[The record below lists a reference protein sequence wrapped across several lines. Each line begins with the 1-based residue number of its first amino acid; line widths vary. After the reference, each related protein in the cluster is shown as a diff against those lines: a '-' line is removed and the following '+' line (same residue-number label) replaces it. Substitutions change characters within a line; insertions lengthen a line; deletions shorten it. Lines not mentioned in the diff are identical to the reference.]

1 MKIGD
6 LVVAKRVWGREIF
19 TIERIDSGRAYL
31 KGRNI
36 RLVTEVTIDELEPV
50 EDCVQP
56 VKIPDLR
63 SNRSESIKVGTVLH
77 IDGDDY
83 YLKKALRV
91 YKNYEIN
98 AVGYH
103 IAEDKIAD
111 YVLELLKRHNPDI
124 LVLTGHD
131 GIKIGRE
138 NMLSEIES
146 YRFSKCYSDA
156 VKIARNY
163 RKDLDDLV
171 IVSGACQSFYELLID
186 SGSNFASSP
195 DRSNIHLLDPVI
207 IASEIALFPAT
218 SYMPIETIIDNTVTK
233 KLGGLDTRGKAR
245 KIYRGG

>member
-6 LVVAKRVWGREIF
+6 LVRAHHLWGEELFVIDR
-19 TIERIDSGRAYL
+19 IEDGKAVLFGRD
-31 KGRNI
+31 I
-36 RLVTEVTIDELEPV
+36 RLLTEAKLDELEPA
-50 EDCVQP
+50 EERMRP
-56 VKIPDLR
+56 LPLPDLR
-63 SNRSESIKVGTVLH
+63 SNRSSSLKVGTVLH
-77 IDGDDY
+77 LDGDEY

-91 YKNYEIN
+91 YKTYDIE

-103 IAEDKIAD
+103 IAEDKVSGH
-111 YVLELLKRHNPDI
+111 VLELLRKHNPDI

-131 GIKIGRE
+131 GIKIGKEDR
-138 NMLSEIES
+138 LDDVDS
-146 YRFSKCYSDA
+146 YRYSGCYAEA
-156 VKIARNY
+156 VRQARSY

-171 IVSGACQSFYELLID
+171 IVSGACQSYYELLIEA
-186 SGSNFASSP
+186 GSNFASSP

-218 SYMPIETIIDNTVTK
+218 VFMPIEQIIDNTVTK